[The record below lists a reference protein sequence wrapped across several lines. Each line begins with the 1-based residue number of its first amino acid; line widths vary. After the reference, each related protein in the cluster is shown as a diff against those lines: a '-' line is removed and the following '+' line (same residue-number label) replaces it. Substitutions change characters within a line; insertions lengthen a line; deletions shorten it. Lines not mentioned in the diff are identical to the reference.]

1 MEAAMR
7 HIDGSDAKPCD
18 EDEGGCGAMN
28 GISHDIAGAALP
40 EMFCVALTW
49 DTASP
54 ERATVTETL
63 GNVSTALDL
72 AKVFEKMPAGGTEY
86 RLRCVM
92 CYYGEHY
99 AAFAVSD
106 AGAGG
111 RERWLLFDDATT
123 KEVGGWEDV
132 VASCAPG
139 RLLRA
144 CCFIA
149 EPPNEDAETFR
160 GWGRARA
167 PGRGR
172 ARAPGRG
179 LARRRGEDVFRTRG
193 RASRRLVRCYNSV
206 TDARAPVPLAAVCIF
221 KRRGAVHRRARA
233 AREGRSAG
241 DRASVSVDE

>member
-132 VASCAPG
+132 VASCEKG
-139 RLLRA
+139 RLQPCVLFYR
-144 CCFIA
+144 
-149 EPPNEDAETFR
+149 
-160 GWGRARA
+160 RA
-167 PGRGR
+167 P
-172 ARAPGRG
+172 
-179 LARRRGEDVFRTRG
+179 
-193 RASRRLVRCYNSV
+193 
-206 TDARAPVPLAAVCIF
+206 
-221 KRRGAVHRRARA
+221 K
-233 AREGRSAG
+233 
-241 DRASVSVDE
+241 